1 MRIKKEHLKKVVL
14 FCKQEKEAQCLTTGE
29 LTLRFRRHRKAP
41 GSALGSRE
49 RSAECSW
56 GKESLLWRRMEFHL
70 PAVTG
75 RSVRDE
81 KRRGVRVG
89 SEKEFVFPFCPPSL
103 F

>member
-1 MRIKKEHLKKVVL
+1 MFDDRCVDVEVQATQKSTG
-14 FCKQEKEAQCLTTGE
+14 QCAWFAGE
-29 LTLRFRRHRKAP
+29 
-41 GSALGSRE
+41 
-49 RSAECSW
+49 ECSW
-56 GKESLLWRRMEFHL
+56 GKDSLLWRRMEFHL

>member
-1 MRIKKEHLKKVVL
+1 MQR
-14 FCKQEKEAQCLTTGE
+14 
-29 LTLRFRRHRKAP
+29 
-41 GSALGSRE
+41 
-49 RSAECSW
+49 